1 MAYGSC
7 VTVDENGNIYP
18 LNEDGVDL
26 IEALGLGDE
35 DYRDY
40 RCAIFGML
48 AELPVGGPSYCRLF
62 GFPRELP
69 DLSEEPAPKTNTRPD
84 GIRDSFFDRHIRDE
98 LPEFY

>member
-1 MAYGSC
+1 VAYGSC

-18 LNEDGVDL
+18 LNEHGVDL

-40 RCAIFGML
+40 RCAIFEML
-48 AELPVGGPSYCRLF
+48 ADLPIGTPSYSRLF

-69 DLSEEPAPKTNTRPD
+69 DLSKEPTPKSNTRPG
-84 GIRDSFFDRHIRDE
+84 GIRDSFFEKDKRDE
-98 LPEFY
+98 LPTFY